1 MQTTVGATTGTG
13 EETTTT
19 GTMTGTDATGIGI
32 AGTTATADT
41 ESLTPAPAVLPTS
54 AEERGTAMTTGG
66 TGTVA
71 ALLTEK
77 DTLTQMLAD
86 MIEIPS
92 DLLRA
97 CSTPLALL
105 CRYCS
110 CSCLSPFATL
120 MLFLTLMPKSFPDTD
135 ASPPVC
141 LKLMPSYPTVLLH
154 APP

>member
-54 AEERGTAMTTGG
+54 AEERGTAMNTGG

-77 DTLTQMLAD
+77 ANSAYH
-86 MIEIPS
+86 IF
-92 DLLRA
+92 R
-97 CSTPLALL
+97 
-105 CRYCS
+105 
-110 CSCLSPFATL
+110 
-120 MLFLTLMPKSFPDTD
+120 
-135 ASPPVC
+135 
-141 LKLMPSYPTVLLH
+141 
-154 APP
+154 